1 MQKLDADVRSLHR
14 LARVLGAWRDQWI
27 GRRFVLFR
35 GNGRRARPTNTDELV
50 TQPMAVVRASAP
62 FAHA

>member
-14 LARVLGAWRDQWI
+14 LARVLGTRHDQRI

-35 GNGRRARPTNTDELV
+35 GKGRRARPTNTDDLS
-50 TQPMAVVRASAP
+50 TQPMAVIRAGQPA
-62 FAHA
+62 